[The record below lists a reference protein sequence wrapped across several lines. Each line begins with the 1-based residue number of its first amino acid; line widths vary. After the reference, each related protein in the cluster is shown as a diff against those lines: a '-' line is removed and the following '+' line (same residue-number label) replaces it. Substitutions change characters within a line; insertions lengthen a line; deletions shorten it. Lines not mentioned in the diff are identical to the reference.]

1 MLRDIFGPLPFRPVT
16 IPAEVVAWSDRV
28 VVRLA
33 EGIYEEKAF
42 GRMPIL
48 ADALLDAGCD
58 DEELLSHARE
68 QGAAHT
74 RGCWLLDLLLEKE

>member
-28 VVRLA
+28 VARLA

-48 ADALLDAGCD
+48 ADALLDAGLD

-68 QGAAHT
+68 EGAVHT
-74 RGCWLLDLLLEKE
+74 RGCWLLDLLLNKE